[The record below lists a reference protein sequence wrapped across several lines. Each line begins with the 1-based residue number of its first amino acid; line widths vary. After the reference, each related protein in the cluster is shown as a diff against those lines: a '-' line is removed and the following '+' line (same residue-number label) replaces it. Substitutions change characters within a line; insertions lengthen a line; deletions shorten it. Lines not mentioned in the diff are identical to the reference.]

1 MEPKQIFDRILSS
14 STLPSFPTVA
24 MRIIEMTQRDGEV
37 ELKELADVI
46 SKDAALAARVLAT
59 VNSPF
64 YGYSRQIDSMQQAVL
79 ILGYQSLK
87 MLVLGLS
94 LMRDLRRM
102 KVGGFNAIKFWQRS
116 ICAASAA
123 RVLCTK
129 LNAGYPET
137 LMHAALLMDVGMLAL
152 DQALGEEYGKAIAG
166 CTSHADV
173 LAAETKAF
181 GLNHTDVAG

>member
-1 MEPKQIFDRILSS
+1 MEPKPIIDRILTT
-14 STLPSFPTVA
+14 STLPSFPKIA
-24 MRIIEMTQRDGEV
+24 MRVIEMTRSDGEV

-46 SKDAALAARVLAT
+46 SKDAALAAKVLAT

-64 YGYSRQIDSMQQAVL
+64 YGHSRTIDSMQQAVL
-79 ILGYQSLK
+79 ILGFQSLK

-94 LMRDLRRM
+94 LVRDLRRM
-102 KVGGFNAIKFWQRS
+102 KVGGFNALKFWQRS
-116 ICAASAA
+116 IFAASAA

-129 LNAGYPET
+129 LNMSYPET

-166 CTSHADV
+166 C
-173 LAAETKAF
+173 
-181 GLNHTDVAG
+181 